1 MRFML
6 KLKFIFNKTLLF
18 LGVGLFFFFFV
29 SLKAYAF
36 VKYIHYEGEKWT
48 LYINSYHNFFLLGPW
63 GKKAVLI
70 DHPVNQAWGAAGSF
84 GLVLIYRKGIQ
95 FRWKLVSG
103 YNGKEIDGGVLLYEG
118 PDTGFVQRIQ
128 IYPRL
133 QGALVK
139 VFFNNIKA
147 FSGEKYIVYYLDTHS
162 HKTIM
167 REGYV
172 KNR

>member
-1 MRFML
+1 MTQKRNF
-6 KLKFIFNKTLLF
+6 FWVLLF
-18 LGVGLFFFFFV
+18 LTLILPFYAF
-29 SLKAYAF
+29 AF
-36 VKYIHYEGEKWT
+36 VKRIKYEGEKWT

-70 DHPVNQAWGAAGSF
+70 DHPVNQAWGSVGSF
-84 GLVLIYRKGIQ
+84 GLVLIYRKGVQ
-95 FRWKLVSG
+95 FRWKIVSG
-103 YNGKEIDGGVLLYEG
+103 YNGKEKDGGLLFYEG
-118 PDTGFVQRIQ
+118 PDTGFVRRIQ

-139 VFFNNIKA
+139 VVFNNIKA

-167 REGYV
+167 REGFT
-172 KNR
+172 KKP